1 MKHKIF
7 ISPWMIIGASLV
19 LITIV
24 GFLGVVNYNRDKEQ
38 MGTLLKEKG
47 ATLIRSFE
55 AGTRTGMKGIMGK
68 MGVFANEIHLQ
79 VLLEETAGQPDISY
93 ISIVDSSGIILAHN
107 KKSLIGKIFVAS
119 DILEILSPSNLPQW
133 RIVGQEKGI
142 KYFEVYK
149 TFLPVFDHPG
159 HDHKDWENSVRT
171 QKIMDPTNRPYIFI
185 GMDITPFEIAM
196 REDLKHNIVMAAIIF
211 SLGLAGVVS
220 LFWAQNYTRSH
231 KLLQDTQKFASEIV
245 THLPVGI
252 LVMDTRYRVI
262 YSNAVAWNLLGTND
276 LAVQGMDA
284 KELLPENVWSLYD
297 RIKSGQSVAEKEVL
311 LFPKKSKPVPVAVSA
326 TDIHGEDGNYIGFM
340 FVFKDLTEIRE
351 LEIKTQRIE
360 KLATVGNLA
369 AGIAHEIRN
378 PLSSIKGYVTYFG
391 SLFED
396 NSENKQAA
404 NLMAEEV
411 DRVNRVISELLEF
424 ARPSDLKFKKIKV
437 RDLIDHSM
445 RIVTH
450 EAETAG
456 IHIKKNIKPVLPDLK
471 ADPDRLTQVLLNLY
485 LNAIQA
491 MAEGGNLIVQAEK
504 KGSSIIINV
513 SDTGAGISVENLKHI
528 FDPYFT
534 TKNKGTGLGL
544 AIAHKI
550 IENHNGFIQ
559 VESTENY
566 GTTISMSLP
575 ITGEKENSI

>member
-1 MKHKIF
+1 MKHKIH
-7 ISPWMIIGASLV
+7 ISPWMTIGVSLV
-19 LITIV
+19 LIAVV

-47 ATLIRSFE
+47 AALIRSFE
-55 AGTRTGMKGIMGK
+55 AGTRTGMMGK
-68 MGVFANEIHLQ
+68 MGVFANGIHLQ
-79 VLLEETAGQPDISY
+79 VLLEETAGQSDISY
-93 ISIVDSSGIILAHN
+93 ISIVDSSGLILAHN
-107 KKSLIGKIFVAS
+107 KKSLIGKKFVAS
-119 DILEILSPSNLPQW
+119 DILEILSPSDLPQW
-133 RIVGQEKGI
+133 RIVGQKKGI

-149 TFLPVFDHPG
+149 TFLPILDHPG
-159 HDHKDWENSVRT
+159 HDHQDWGNNVTSR
-171 QKIMDPTNRPYIFI
+171 KIMDPTNRPYIFI

-220 LFWAQNYTRSH
+220 LFWAQNYTRSR

-252 LVMDTRYRVI
+252 LVMDIRYRII
-262 YSNAVAWNLLGTND
+262 YSNAVAWNLLGTNE
-276 LAVQGMDA
+276 LAVQGVDA
-284 KELLPENVWSLYD
+284 KVLLPDNIWSLHD
-297 RIKSGQSVAEKEVL
+297 RIKSGQPVAEKEIRL
-311 LFPKKSKPVPVAVSA
+311 LPGKNKSTPVAVSA

-378 PLSSIKGYVTYFG
+378 PLSSIKGYATYFG

-396 NSENKQAA
+396 SSENRKAA
-404 NLMAEEV
+404 DLMAEEV

-424 ARPSDLKFKKIKV
+424 ARPSDLKLKEIKV
-437 RDLIDHSM
+437 SDLIVHSI
-445 RIVTH
+445 RIISH

-456 IHIKKNIKPVLPDLK
+456 IQITLTIASGLPCLTADL
-471 ADPDRLTQVLLNLY
+471 DRLTQVLLNLY
-485 LNAIQA
+485 INAIQA
-491 MAEGGNLIVQAEK
+491 MTKGGNLTVQANRQ
-504 KGSSIIINV
+504 GPNLVIDI
-513 SDTGAGISVENLKHI
+513 SDTGTGISLGNLKHI

-534 TKNKGTGLGL
+534 TKNSGTGLGL

-550 IENHNGFIQ
+550 VENHHGFIQ
-559 VESTENY
+559 ARSTENL
-566 GTTISMSLP
+566 GTTISIVLP
-575 ITGEKENSI
+575 IIGEKENPI

>member
-1 MKHKIF
+1 MKHKIL

-55 AGTRTGMKGIMGK
+55 AGTRTGMKSLKGK

-107 KKSLIGKIFVAS
+107 KKSLIGKFFVSS
-119 DILEILSPSNLPQW
+119 DILEMLSPSNLSQW

-149 TFLPVFDHPG
+149 TFLPVFDPG
-159 HDHKDWENSVRT
+159 HDQKDGKNSVRT
-171 QKIMDPTNRPYIFI
+171 QKIMDTTNRPYIFI
-185 GMDITPFEIAM
+185 GMDIAPFEIAM

-231 KLLQDTQKFASEIV
+231 KLLQDTRKFASEVV

-276 LAVQGMDA
+276 LAVQGVDA

-311 LFPKKSKPVPVAVSA
+311 FFPEKSKPVPVAVSA

-424 ARPSDLKFKKIKV
+424 ARPSDLKFKKIIV
-437 RDLIDHSM
+437 RDLIDHSI

-456 IHIKKNIKPVLPDLK
+456 IHITKNIKPDLPDLK

-504 KGSSIIINV
+504 KGSSIIMNV
-513 SDTGAGISVENLKHI
+513 SDTGAGIPVENLNHI

-544 AIAHKI
+544 AITHKI

-559 VESTENY
+559 VESIENH
-566 GTTISMSLP
+566 GTTISLSLP
-575 ITGEKENSI
+575 ITGEKENPI

>member
-1 MKHKIF
+1 MKHKIL

-55 AGTRTGMKGIMGK
+55 AGTRTGMKSMKGK

-107 KKSLIGKIFVAS
+107 KKSLIGKIFVSS

-149 TFLPVFDHPG
+149 TFLPVFDPG
-159 HDHKDWENSVRT
+159 HDQKDGENSVRT
-171 QKIMDPTNRPYIFI
+171 QKIMDTTNRPYIFI
-185 GMDITPFEIAM
+185 GMDIAPFEIAM

-231 KLLQDTQKFASEIV
+231 KLLQDTRKFASEVV

-276 LAVQGMDA
+276 LAVQGVDA
-284 KELLPENVWSLYD
+284 KELLPDNVWSLYD

-311 LFPKKSKPVPVAVSA
+311 LFPEKSKPVPVAVSA

-424 ARPSDLKFKKIKV
+424 ARPSDLKFKKIIV
-437 RDLIDHSM
+437 RDLIDHSI

-456 IHIKKNIKPVLPDLK
+456 IHITKNIKPDLPDLK

-491 MAEGGNLIVQAEK
+491 MAEGGNIIVQAEK

-513 SDTGAGISVENLKHI
+513 SDTGAGIPVENLNHI

-544 AIAHKI
+544 AITHKI

-559 VESTENY
+559 VESTENH

-575 ITGEKENSI
+575 ITGEKENPI